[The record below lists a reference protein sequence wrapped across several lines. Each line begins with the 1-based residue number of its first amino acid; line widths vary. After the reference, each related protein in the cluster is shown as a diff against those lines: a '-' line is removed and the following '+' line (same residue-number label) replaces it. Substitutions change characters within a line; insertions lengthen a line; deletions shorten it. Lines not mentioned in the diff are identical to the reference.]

1 MLGSE
6 PRGTANAAPLANV
19 SLCTAGCRPVTSR
32 RSFGTAA
39 AQLFVGDLNGY
50 QHTLVISS
58 LETAFASFQP
68 KDPL

>member
-1 MLGSE
+1 MTGSE

-19 SLCTAGCRPVTSR
+19 SLCTAGCQPVTSR
-32 RSFGTAA
+32 RSFGTDA
-39 AQLFVGDLNGY
+39 AQLSAGNLIGY

-58 LETAFASFQP
+58 LETAIAPFQS